1 MRRYRYVGP
10 KDLLTLVTASRGDA
24 VDAKRAGTFT
34 FVVTTDGV
42 LRVAPR
48 HSEHV
53 VCAAGG
59 EVLSAGEI
67 RIERGR
73 VVSVSNQSTG
83 YCPEPES
90 WPAVAAALD
99 RAGIAHDGGFTD
111 EMIFRRC
118 AECGQR
124 NIVKEGDF
132 TCAVCGASLPENW
145 NFV

>member
-10 KDLLTLVTASRGDA
+10 NDLLSLVTSSCGDA
-24 VDAKRAGTFT
+24 VDSARNGTFT

-42 LRVAPR
+42 LRIASR

-53 VCAAGG
+53 VCAGGG

-67 RIERGR
+67 RIERAR

-83 YCPEPES
+83 FCPEPES

-99 RAGIAHDGGFTD
+99 HAGIAHGNGFTD
-111 EMIFRRC
+111 EMIFRKCPDC
-118 AECGQR
+118 AQR

-132 TCAVCGASLPENW
+132 TCAVCGAALPARW
-145 NFV
+145 NFE

>member
-24 VDAKRAGTFT
+24 IDAKRAGTFT

-67 RIERGR
+67 RVERAR

-99 RAGIAHDGGFTD
+99 RAGIAHSGGFTD
-111 EMIFRRC
+111 VMIFRKCPEC
-118 AECGQR
+118 AQR
-124 NIVKEGDF
+124 NIVKDGDF
-132 TCAVCGASLPENW
+132 TCAVCGAALPEKW
-145 NFV
+145 NFA

>member
-10 KDLLTLVTASRGDA
+10 KDLLTLVTPSRGDA
-24 VDAKRAGTFT
+24 IDAKRAGTFT

-59 EVLSAGEI
+59 EVLSAGEL

-73 VVSVSNQSTG
+73 VVSISNQSTG

-99 RAGIAHDGGFTD
+99 RAGIAHPADFTD
-111 EMIFRRC
+111 VMIFRKCPEC
-118 AECGQR
+118 AQR
-124 NIVKEGDF
+124 NIVKDGDF
-132 TCAVCGASLPENW
+132 TCAVCGAALPAKW
-145 NFV
+145 SFD

>member
-10 KDLLTLVTASRGDA
+10 KDLLSLVTSSRGAAIDA
-24 VDAKRAGTFT
+24 ARNGTFT

-53 VCAAGG
+53 VCAGG
-59 EVLSAGEI
+59 AEVLSAGEI
-67 RIERGR
+67 RVERAR

-83 YCPEPES
+83 FCPEPES

-99 RAGIAHDGGFTD
+99 RAGIAHGNGFTD
-111 EMIFRRC
+111 EMIFRKCPAC
-118 AECGQR
+118 AQR
-124 NIVKEGDF
+124 SIVKDGDF
-132 TCAVCGASLPENW
+132 TCAVCGAALPAQW
-145 NFV
+145 NFE

>member
-1 MRRYRYVGP
+1 M
-10 KDLLTLVTASRGDA
+10 LTLVTASRGDA
-24 VDAKRAGTFT
+24 IDGKRSGTFT

-67 RIERGR
+67 RVERGR
-73 VVSVSNQSTG
+73 VLSVSNQSTG

-90 WPAVAAALD
+90 WPAVASALE
-99 RAGIAHDGGFTD
+99 RAGIEHAGAFTD
-111 EMIFRRC
+111 EMIFRKC
-118 AECGQR
+118 PECGQR
-124 NIVKEGDF
+124 NIVKDGDF
-132 TCAVCGASLPENW
+132 ACAVCGAALPAKW
-145 NFV
+145 NFE